1 MTSEDYSD
9 DSEQSS
15 KNSANGGDGN
25 SKKKAKA
32 GPVDDKM
39 DEEEKRKNFL
49 ERNRQGNKTGCCLLL
64 LSTFDLSVIS
74 QHLTHQNQTVLVH
87 FYSRTQMPTAQEAV
101 VDESSGQ
108 GGISDE

>member
-15 KNSANGGDGN
+15 KNSANGGDNGN
-25 SKKKAKA
+25 NKKKAKL

-49 ERNRQGNKTGCCLLL
+49 ERNRQGNKSGLLL
-64 LSTFDLSVIS
+64 V
-74 QHLTHQNQTVLVH
+74 VLVR
-87 FYSRTQMPTAQEAV
+87 S
-101 VDESSGQ
+101 
-108 GGISDE
+108 

>member
-15 KNSANGGDGN
+15 KNSANGGDN
-25 SKKKAKA
+25 SNRKKAKP

-49 ERNRQGNKTGCCLLL
+49 ERNRQGNKSCLLHVVPF
-64 LSTFDLSVIS
+64 LSRFMSMIL
-74 QHLTHQNQTVLVH
+74 QHLTHQSQFLPVH
-87 FYSRTQMPTAQEAV
+87 LHSRTQMPTAQEAV
-101 VDESSGQ
+101 VD
-108 GGISDE
+108 